1 MFSLVT
7 QGLTLEPLA
16 RMAGLGQADATVRRH
31 EEAIARVRL
40 AEAALARL
48 DELSDSDQVS
58 DALVDRVRANLEE
71 RIGSARNS
79 CSEGSD
85 REPRTLTERDLRR
98 DLIAA
103 ETAELARLFNDGT
116 ISSQARRGLQRT
128 LDLEL
133 ARLTDAPP

>member
-1 MFSLVT
+1 
-7 QGLTLEPLA
+7 
-16 RMAGLGQADATVRRH
+16 MAGSIIARAVDSGTA
-31 EEAIARVRL
+31 AIAATRKFRPARSAIMAASRSHTPCRMRYCVQAAPWGPGWAIPFWASSV
-40 AEAALARL
+40 AENR
-48 DELSDSDQVS
+48 
-58 DALVDRVRANLEE
+58 
-71 RIGSARNS
+71 
-79 CSEGSD
+79 SD